1 MGLRGPG
8 ASPKRH
14 IEETEKPKRKR
25 ALPWKKKGLSRPERV
40 IAFLEF
46 LPVTKG
52 IKAGKRMKLLDRQKA
67 FIHDVYNEKKR
78 VRIAVDSAPRGNGKT
93 GMTAGLALC
102 TLLGPEAEVRGE
114 VYSAAVDRTQSA
126 KIFSEM
132 EAIIFAVPEFLERC
146 NVKRHEKRIEV
157 LDGDGA
163 GSIYEAMSADGRKG
177 NSLAPTLWIY
187 DELAQVNDFE
197 LLDNLETALGKR
209 KRSLGLIISTQAE
222 SDDHRLSQM
231 IDDGLTKV
239 DPSIVVH
246 LLTAPKDA
254 DPFDEKTI
262 EAVNPAFDVYLSRED
277 VMAEARKAQR
287 MKVFEPQFRNK
298 RLNQRVDFGA
308 DRRIVPASEWQACRG
323 DVDRESLKGRK
334 CFGGLDL
341 SGQKD
346 LTGLVLVFPSDDP
359 IPVYTVL
366 PFFWTPLG
374 YLSQRQAREQELF
387 RVWIEEEHMIG
398 IEGPVVNYH
407 HVAQDIAAIK
417 EEFDIQAI
425 AFDPARMSLLRPEL
439 EEFGVEIPLEKHQQG
454 FISMG
459 PVVDL
464 LAEMVLSRRLIHNN
478 PVLTSNIA
486 NAIVIGPDA
495 AGNLKID
502 KGRSND
508 RSPVRVDGA
517 VCLAM
522 ALGIASTWEA
532 PEPKASLD
540 GFLRDPVMVI

>member
-8 ASPKRH
+8 AKPKRH
-14 IEETEKPKRKR
+14 TEEIEKPKRKR
-25 ALPWKKKGLSRPERV
+25 SLPWQKKGLSRADRV

-67 FIHDVYNEKKR
+67 FIRDVYTEKSR
-78 VRIAVDSAPRGNGKT
+78 VRIAIDSAPRGNGKT

-102 TLLGPEAEVRGE
+102 TLLGPEAEPRGE

-132 EAIIFAVPEFLERC
+132 EAIIFAVDEFKDRC

-157 LDGDGA
+157 LEGEGA

-177 NSLAPTLWIY
+177 NSLAPSLWIY

-209 KRSLGLIISTQAE
+209 TRSLGLIISTQAE

-231 IDDGLTKV
+231 IDDGLTTV

-246 LLTAPKDA
+246 LLSAPKDA

-262 EAVNPAFDVYLSRED
+262 AAVNPAFDVYLSRED

-308 DRRIVPASEWQACRG
+308 DRRIVPASEWKECKG
-323 DVDRESLKGRK
+323 EIDLKSLKGRK

-346 LTGLVLVFPSDDP
+346 LTALVLVFPSDDKL
-359 IPVYTVL
+359 PVYTVL
-366 PFFWTPLG
+366 PVFWTPLG
-374 YLSQRQAREQELF
+374 YLSQRQAKEQELF
-387 RVWIEEEHMIG
+387 RAWIEEEHMIG
-398 IEGPVVNYH
+398 IEGPIVNYH
-407 HVAQDIAAIK
+407 HVAEDISALAG
-417 EEFDIQAI
+417 EYDIQAI
-425 AFDPARMSLLRPEL
+425 AFDPARMNLLRPEL
-439 EEFGVEIPLEKHQQG
+439 EEFGVEIPFEKHQQG

-464 LAEMVLSRRLIHNN
+464 LAEMVLTRRLIHNN
-478 PVLTSNIA
+478 PVLTSNMA
-486 NAIVIGPDA
+486 NAIVVSDA

-522 ALGIASTWEA
+522 ALGIASTWETPEA
-532 PEPKASLD
+532 PPDLS
-540 GFLRDPVMVI
+540 FLSKPIW